1 MFPAW
6 FYPEVFLTLCA
17 FKSLSLSLSLSLS
30 NASPILAGRQ
40 MPLLPHHPHPPVLPS
55 ILASLSIHHALYD
68 RSPTSSSSGSPLP
81 LWHSVKRWPA
91 EAPAPAR
98 PLLGLLSSLSW
109 PDSTAPPPSFHQPPP
124 SFSNLDASCG
134 RFRGQNCLGTPLSG
148 RVYTGAPAQF
158 CRELYVRPGSRGT
171 SLTLLREAKS
181 VSVVP

>member
-1 MFPAW
+1 MFPAS

-17 FKSLSLSLSLSLS
+17 FKSLSLSLMLSFTHTRRQTDATVATVPPLH
-30 NASPILAGRQ
+30 SPTL
-40 MPLLPHHPHPPVLPS
+40 HPS

-91 EAPAPAR
+91 KGSSTCKTSAWAPLITLLAWQHRPPA
-98 PLLGLLSSLSW
+98 
-109 PDSTAPPPSFHQPPP
+109 FHQPPP
-124 SFSNLDASCG
+124 SCSNLDASCG
-134 RFRGQNCLGTPLSG
+134 HFRGQNCLGTPLSG
-148 RVYTGAPAQF
+148 RVYTGASAQF
-158 CRELYVRPGSRGT
+158 FRELHARLGSRGT